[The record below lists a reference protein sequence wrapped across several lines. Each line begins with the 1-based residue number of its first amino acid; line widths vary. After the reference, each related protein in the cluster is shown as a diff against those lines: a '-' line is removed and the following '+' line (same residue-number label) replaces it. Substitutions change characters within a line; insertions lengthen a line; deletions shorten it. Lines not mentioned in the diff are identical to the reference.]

1 MDDETKMPNTLS
13 PVAPKTKTRHD
24 IFMPKIH
31 SRTIGFTLGGGSGEA
46 VHGFGSLSDS
56 TSFFH
61 GGGLGYYASI
71 VILPC
76 HTNHEL

>member
-46 VHGFGSLSDS
+46 VHGFGSLSDR
-56 TSFFH
+56 
-61 GGGLGYYASI
+61 
-71 VILPC
+71 
-76 HTNHEL
+76 